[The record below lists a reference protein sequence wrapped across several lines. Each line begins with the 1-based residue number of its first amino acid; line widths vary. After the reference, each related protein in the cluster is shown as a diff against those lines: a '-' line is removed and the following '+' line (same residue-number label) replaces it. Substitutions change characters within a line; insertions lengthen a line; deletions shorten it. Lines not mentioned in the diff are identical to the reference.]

1 MTNQRGTFQSGDEA
15 VGYYLALPAVKSQ
28 RGVLVLHAWWGLTN
42 IFTTFC
48 DRLAEAGFVALAPD
62 LYHGQI
68 ANTREEAQAI
78 QSTMNGEA
86 TYALVNRAVEELQ
99 ARPEIHGHPIGVVGF
114 SMGGFWAL
122 ALDRGVAALVTYYG
136 GTGPEYVSGDTPILG
151 HFAEHDEFEPLEA
164 IHQLEGALKAKG
176 LQVMFHYYPNTQHW
190 FCEENQP
197 GYYDVAATDLAW
209 QRTLSFLNQ
218 HLA

>member
-1 MTNQRGTFQSGDEA
+1 MTQRRTFQSGDEA
-15 VGYYLALPAVKSQ
+15 VGCYLALPTVEAS
-28 RGVLVLHAWWGLTN
+28 RGVLVLHAWWGLTSV
-42 IFTTFC
+42 FTAFC

-68 ANTREEAQAI
+68 AHTREEAQAI
-78 QSTMNGEA
+78 QSTLNGEA

-99 ARPEIHGHPIGVVGF
+99 ARPEIQGRPIGVVGF

-122 ALDRGVAALVTYYG
+122 ALDRGVAALNTYYG
-136 GTGPEYVSGDTPILG
+136 GTGPEYVSADAPILG
-151 HFAEHDEFEPLEA
+151 HFAEHDEFEPLES
-164 IHQLEGALKAKG
+164 IHHLEGALKAKG
-176 LQVMFHYYPNTQHW
+176 LDVTFHYYPNTQHW

-197 GYYDVAATDLAW
+197 GYYDAAATDLAW
-209 QRTLSFLNQ
+209 QRTLGFLNQ